1 MVSCVAGSDAQR
13 ALQPGDLLLAV
24 NGQPV
29 TSFPAL
35 DALLASLS
43 DATPAVATAGSA
55 LAAAAAPVG
64 AALPN
69 GGLEDGQPAQQARA
83 RAMVCQWW
91 NLEATAIRH
100 GGGGRGLP
108 CAPCKVTLRMVTCNE
123 SRLQTPH
130 TVRRGCFPP
139 HCASPQRPRPHLAC
153 YVAAGAAAW
162 RQARVGG
169 GRS

>member
-43 DATPAVATAGSA
+43 DATPAVAAAGSA
-55 LAAAAAPVG
+55 PAAAAAPVG
-64 AALPN
+64 AASPH

-83 RAMVCQWW
+83 RAMVCQ
-91 NLEATAIRH
+91 
-100 GGGGRGLP
+100 
-108 CAPCKVTLRMVTCNE
+108 C
-123 SRLQTPH
+123 
-130 TVRRGCFPP
+130 
-139 HCASPQRPRPHLAC
+139 
-153 YVAAGAAAW
+153 
-162 RQARVGG
+162 
-169 GRS
+169 